1 MELWMVLTRFHI
13 AVLCSNNVGFYD
25 EIPTLLCKLSNKEDD
40 IPLFLVKVY
49 VLLWV
54 LTSVIRG

>member
-1 MELWMVLTRFHI
+1 MELLMGLTRLHI
-13 AVLCSNNVGFYD
+13 AVLCSKNVGFYD
-25 EIPTLLCKLSNKEDD
+25 EIPALFCKLSKKEDD

-49 VLLWV
+49 VLLRV